1 MNKRRNFYLDFWKGI
16 ACFGV
21 VFFHTYYAF
30 YWGDRDVGNML
41 KAFFRFAIPLFFMIS
56 GYYCYYADNAQTA
69 KKLPNKIKHIFQIN
83 VVASVAW
90 LFLQLVVGLFGD
102 THGGLSG
109 MRDML
114 GAIFTPKKLI
124 VWLLF
129 NEDPFVK
136 ILWFLSALL
145 YMYLAMMLINRFNL
159 YKASYVGA
167 IICLVIHY
175 FLGNVCKGFGIE
187 INSIY
192 YRNFL
197 LMAFPF
203 FMFGHYIHRNEKEL
217 LHKFT
222 LKVCIFMFV
231 LGELLT
237 IPEWY
242 FLDKTEIS
250 IGAVLA
256 AFAIF
261 VLSLHVAERKA
272 KSIITYIGTELSLF
286 IYIIHM
292 AVKLVM
298 DKVAEKLF
306 YSFPIVDLAYQVLK
320 PLLCFGISVVA
331 GILFY
336 KVMNYLKGMRKKAN
350 AE

>member
-1 MNKRRNFYLDFWKGI
+1 MNKKRNYYLDFWKGI

-41 KAFFRFAIPLFFMIS
+41 KAFFRFAMPLFYMIS
-56 GYYCYYADNAQTA
+56 GYYCFYADNAVTA
-69 KKLPNKIKHIFQIN
+69 QKLPNKIKHIFNIN
-83 VVASVAW
+83 VVASITW
-90 LFLQLVVGLFGD
+90 LLVQLMIGLFGD
-102 THGGLSG
+102 NHGGLTG
-109 MRDML
+109 MSDILRQ
-114 GAIFTPKKLI
+114 IFTPKKMI
-124 VWLLF
+124 FWLLF

-145 YMYLAMMLINRFNL
+145 YMYLAMILINRFWL
-159 YKASYVGA
+159 YKASYVAA
-167 IICLVIHY
+167 IICVILHY
-175 FLGNVCKGFGIE
+175 LLGNLCKGFGVE
-187 INSIY
+187 INSMY

-203 FMFGHYIHRNEKEL
+203 FMFGHYIHRKEEEL
-217 LHKFT
+217 LHQFS
-222 LKVCIFMFV
+222 LKKCIIMLV

-261 VLSLHVAERKA
+261 ILSLHVPERKA
-272 KSIITYIGTELSLF
+272 RSIVTYIGTELSLF

-306 YSFPIVDLAYQVLK
+306 YQFPQIDLAYNVLK
-320 PLLCFGISVVA
+320 PFLCFGVSVVA

-336 KVMNYLKGMRKKAN
+336 KVMNDMKGMRRKAN